1 MCVCVCVYVMCVCI
15 YYVCVCVYTHTHTH
29 THTHTY
35 LYIAQQLPQFLRIQ
49 VCQKSKETCY
59 YIKRDLHV
67 GRERPTTHS
76 LTHSRV
82 CVCVCVIHTY
92 IHTHTQAYQCG
103 LSVGSRIA
111 RTRQVILEL
120 ENSAFQILVFSRR
133 SRLPLL
139 RHPPRDLLL
148 RRRTCASDPRRDLY
162 KTRKNGERDL
172 RLWPSQRD
180 LRLWPKKPTPMA
192 KETYAY
198 IAKETYAYIAKETYA
213 YRQRDLAQLGLQ
225 PRNLLFLERVQLRG
239 DVFGVRVRVVVRM
252 RISSLEQVVVRLR
265 GVCAYC
271 REAVLRNDVLVLA
284 DDV

>member
-1 MCVCVCVYVMCVCI
+1 MALSCSPSSFRSFCAYIYIYIYINIYIYMCVCVY
-15 YYVCVCVYTHTHTH
+15 THTH

-82 CVCVCVIHTY
+82 CACVCVIHTY

-198 IAKETYAYIAKETYA
+198 
-213 YRQRDLAQLGLQ
+213 RQRDLAQLGLQ